1 MRLKSS
7 VNAASTS
14 KIYIITVTDMLSG
27 DQYVILKPEGKP
39 TTRWEKDYAL
49 EPLPEYVLLYE
60 YLELGERFL
69 LILSQSLVSLP
80 CFTSYITNNTRV
92 IILTILAT

>member
-1 MRLKSS
+1 MSLKSS
-7 VNAASTS
+7 VNAALSS
-14 KIYIITVTDMLSG
+14 KIYIITVIDTLSG

-60 YLELGERFL
+60 YLELGERFFSYLYSVRVQCHCLVL
-69 LILSQSLVSLP
+69 LVIL
-80 CFTSYITNNTRV
+80 
-92 IILTILAT
+92 LTILAT